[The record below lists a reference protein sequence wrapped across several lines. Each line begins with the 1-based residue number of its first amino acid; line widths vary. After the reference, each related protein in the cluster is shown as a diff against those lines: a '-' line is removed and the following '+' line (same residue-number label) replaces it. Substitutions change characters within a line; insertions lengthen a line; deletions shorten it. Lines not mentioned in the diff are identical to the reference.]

1 VISAKEKNIMHKHH
15 PDNERIKHKYFS
27 FLKEAMRQSE
37 QTIDGV
43 AKAIARFED
52 YNKYLD
58 FKLFHHQQ
66 AIAFK
71 KHLSEQIN
79 KQTGKKLSKATLHST
94 MTSLKKFFDWLARE
108 PGYKSRIRYS
118 DAEYFNISSK
128 DVRIATAR
136 RQKSVPTIEQIK
148 HAIQLMPNHT
158 DIEQRNK
165 ALIAFSLLTG
175 ARDGALASI
184 KLKHV
189 NLQDNSLFQD
199 ARDINTKFSKTFIT
213 YFFPVGDEVRLIVAN
228 WINYLKEQKLWGND
242 DPLFPLTEIGLN
254 ENHQFGA
261 IGLKRKHWS
270 TTAPIRDIFRKA
282 FENAGLPYF
291 NPHSFRDTLV
301 KLGET
306 ICNTPEEFKA
316 WSQNMGHEG
325 VMTTFLSYGQVAEH
339 RQCEILKQ
347 LASPQKISATDLNEL
362 VKCMMKQLRDA
373 NISIK
378 P

>member
-1 VISAKEKNIMHKHH
+1 M
-15 PDNERIKHKYFS
+15 
-27 FLKEAMRQSE
+27 
-37 QTIDGV
+37 
-43 AKAIARFED
+43 
-52 YNKYLD
+52 
-58 FKLFHHQQ
+58 
-66 AIAFK
+66 
-71 KHLSEQIN
+71 
-79 KQTGKKLSKATLHST
+79 
-94 MTSLKKFFDWLARE
+94 
-108 PGYKSRIRYS
+108 
-118 DAEYFNISSK
+118 
-128 DVRIATAR
+128 
-136 RQKSVPTIEQIK
+136 
-148 HAIQLMPNHT
+148 
-158 DIEQRNK
+158 
-165 ALIAFSLLTG
+165 
-175 ARDGALASI
+175 
-184 KLKHV
+184 
-189 NLQDNSLFQD
+189 
-199 ARDINTKFSKTFIT
+199 
-213 YFFPVGDEVRLIVAN
+213 
-228 WINYLKEQKLWGND
+228 KEQKLWGND